1 MWFLE
6 GLPNRKNMVME
17 GLCQEMF
24 ELIKD
29 RRTKSLVSG
38 TVAKARKGGRSRNA
52 RFDYGFESID
62 D

>member
-1 MWFLE
+1 MAKYV
-6 GLPNRKNMVME
+6 GSGGVAKSK